1 MSVNARLQANEI
13 EMESNFLVNTSS
25 IEEKYL
31 VTDLFMTAT
40 NLMQSYRIPNR
51 LLETK
56 KWLKNQF
63 GKLTQSLFQV
73 ALRKYPKSGNISTMK
88 QQLNWSD
95 KSSLTSVSL

>member
-40 NLMQSYRIPNR
+40 NPMQSYRIPNR

-56 KWLKNQF
+56 
-63 GKLTQSLFQV
+63 
-73 ALRKYPKSGNISTMK
+73 
-88 QQLNWSD
+88 SD
-95 KSSLTSVSL
+95 